1 MMLAEVG
8 TYGGSRESLEGLEK
22 GCTLSVGGDEG
33 VTMKG
38 GDLKGE

>member
-22 GCTLSVGGDEG
+22 GCTPSMGGDEG

-38 GDLKGE
+38 GGLKGE